1 MKRYLI
7 FSILVCLASTAFAQ
21 QIDNNLL
28 LEYYQNQRFAEAA
41 DYLKKTY
48 PEPVSDPKILASLA
62 YTSQMAGRLPEAEV
76 YYLRIYD
83 KDSTN
88 TAILYNLGAI
98 NMRRGNNARALIFY
112 KKILLRDSTNFN
124 VYKQLANLSQNMA
137 NVPAAITYLKKA
149 NTINPVDA
157 DVASDLATIL
167 INLKLYHGADSIVDK
182 ALNADTSN
190 LLLLRDKAI
199 VNYRLEKFPP
209 TIIICDKL
217 LKQGEGAG
225 DIISMLGTSY
235 YMVKRYDS
243 CINTFR
249 VLEQSGTAN
258 ETSYYYTAMSNK
270 ALNNQQKAI
279 VYFNKAI
286 NAAISPNVD
295 SYYSEMADSYDKQH
309 QLKKAI
315 AAYQKS
321 LLYDENPVLTYY
333 AMAYMYDSE
342 LKNPKAA
349 AKYYKKYLKARPP
362 ERQKSY
368 IEYSEDRLKQLSR

>member
-1 MKRYLI
+1 MKCGLI
-7 FSILVCLASTAFAQ
+7 ITTLVFLTSFAFAQ

-62 YTSQMAGRLPEAEV
+62 YTSQMAGRLPDAEA
-76 YYLRIYD
+76 YYLRIYE

-88 TAILYNLGAI
+88 TAVLYNLGGI
-98 NMRRGNNARALIFY
+98 NVRRGNNASALVFY

-124 VYKQLANLSQNMA
+124 VYKQLANLSQNTG
-137 NVPAAITYLKKA
+137 NVPTAVIYLQKA
-149 NTINPVDA
+149 NAINPIDA
-157 DVASDLATIL
+157 DVASDMATIL
-167 INLKLYHGADSIVDK
+167 INLKQYHKADTIVDN

-199 VNYRLEKFPP
+199 LNYRLEKFPP
-209 TIIICDKL
+209 TITICDKL
-217 LKQGEGAG
+217 LKQGEAAG
-225 DIISMLGTSY
+225 DIINMLGTSY

-258 ETSYYYTAMSNK
+258 ETSYYYTAMSYK
-270 ALNNQQKAI
+270 ALNEQQKAI
-279 VYFNKAI
+279 VYFSKAI
-286 NAAISPNVD
+286 KAAISPNVD
-295 SYYSEMADSYDKQH
+295 SYYSEMGDSYDKVH
-309 QLKKAI
+309 RLKKAI

-321 LLYDENPVLTYY
+321 LLYNDNPVITYY
-333 AMAYMYDSE
+333 AMANLYDSE
-342 LKNPKAA
+342 LKNKKAA
-349 AKYYKKYLKARPP
+349 LKYYRKYLKANPP

-368 IEYSEDRLKQLSR
+368 IQYSKGRLEQLSR